1 MGSLDLF
8 ITMSTLTTS
17 RTSSGQQVSAQV
29 LTQHTLKALYDTLDG
44 YADRLTLRFAAPA
57 ALLGG
62 LATWLLNWGRDPI
75 SFADDAYG
83 FGVLIFFFSILTAFV
98 CSSAGFILGVRFRN
112 SLVPA
117 ELRRA
122 WVWSVLPLAFAYA
135 VVVGLFAAIGLQFA
149 GMVFP
154 ELALQSVYAI
164 VLVGLICGVVANS
177 VANQCMQLRVRN
189 VLGLF
194 IVTLL
199 GGVAISAITVNNAMW
214 WEKSFSFLGESE
226 SRSRIIFNTTLI
238 VSGILLI
245 ILQQFFMDDFVYLR
259 HLGVLTARKVRWG
272 RAGLVGLGV
281 LMAMIGIIPFGIN
294 GYLNTVHD
302 LCAYSIAGILLA
314 FMLTT
319 RRFLPGLMPE
329 FYAVTWVTVVLLI
342 TAVALHLLGSI
353 NTVGVE
359 LLAFAIGG
367 AWFILFIKHV
377 ELFVEHLNP
386 GAATAAPSGATDG
399 VAAPTARPMSR

>member
-1 MGSLDLF
+1 MSLANSS
-8 ITMSTLTTS
+8 ITTS
-17 RTSSGQQVSAQV
+17 ERRVSPQA

-44 YADRLTLRFAAPA
+44 YADRMTLRFAGPA

-62 LATWLLNWGRDPI
+62 LATWLLNWGRNPI
-75 SFADDAYG
+75 PFADDVYG
-83 FGVLIFFFSILTAFV
+83 FGVLIFFFTILTALI
-98 CSSAGFILGVRFRN
+98 CSAAGFILGVRFRN
-112 SLVPA
+112 SLVPE

-122 WVWSVLPLAFAYA
+122 WVWSVLPLAFTYA

-164 VLVGLICGVVANS
+164 VLVGLVCGAVANS
-177 VANQCMQLRVRN
+177 VANQCMQVRVRN
-189 VLGLF
+189 VLALF
-194 IVTLL
+194 IITLL

-214 WEKSFSFLGESE
+214 WEKSFSFLGESD
-226 SRSRIIFNTTLI
+226 SRSRIIFNTTMI

-259 HLGVLTARKVRWG
+259 HLGLLTERKVRWG
-272 RAGLVGLGV
+272 RAGLVALGV
-281 LMAMIGIIPFGIN
+281 LMAMIGIIPFGID
-294 GYLNTVHD
+294 GFFNTIHD

-319 RRFLPGLMPE
+319 RRFLPGLTPE
-329 FYAVTWVTVVLLI
+329 FYATTWVTIVLLI
-342 TAVALHLLGSI
+342 VAVALHLLGSI

-367 AWFILFIKHV
+367 SWFILFIKNI
-377 ELFVEHLNP
+377 ELFVEHIYP
-386 GAATAAPSGATDG
+386 SAATAAPSGA
-399 VAAPTARPMSR
+399 AL

>member
-1 MGSLDLF
+1 MSLANSS
-8 ITMSTLTTS
+8 ITTS
-17 RTSSGQQVSAQV
+17 ERRVSPQA

-44 YADRLTLRFAAPA
+44 YADRMTLRFAGPA

-62 LATWLLNWGRDPI
+62 LATWLLNWGRNPI
-75 SFADDAYG
+75 PFADDVYG
-83 FGVLIFFFSILTAFV
+83 FGVLIFFFTILTALI
-98 CSSAGFILGVRFRN
+98 CSAAGFILGVRFRN
-112 SLVPA
+112 SLVPE

-122 WVWSVLPLAFAYA
+122 WVWSVLPLAFTYA

-164 VLVGLICGVVANS
+164 VLVGLVCGAVANS
-177 VANQCMQLRVRN
+177 VANQCMQVRVRN
-189 VLGLF
+189 VLALF
-194 IVTLL
+194 IITLL

-226 SRSRIIFNTTLI
+226 SRSRIIFNTTMI

-259 HLGVLTARKVRWG
+259 HLGLLTERKVRWG
-272 RAGLVGLGV
+272 RTGLVALGV
-281 LMAMIGIIPFGIN
+281 LMAMIGIIPFGID
-294 GYLNTVHD
+294 GFFNTVHD

-319 RRFLPGLMPE
+319 RRFLPGLTPE
-329 FYAVTWVTVVLLI
+329 FYATTWFTVVLLI
-342 TAVALHLLGSI
+342 VAVALHLLGSI

-367 AWFILFIKHV
+367 SWFILFIKNI
-377 ELFVEHLNP
+377 ELFVEHIYP
-386 GAATAAPSGATDG
+386 SAATAAPSGA
-399 VAAPTARPMSR
+399 AL